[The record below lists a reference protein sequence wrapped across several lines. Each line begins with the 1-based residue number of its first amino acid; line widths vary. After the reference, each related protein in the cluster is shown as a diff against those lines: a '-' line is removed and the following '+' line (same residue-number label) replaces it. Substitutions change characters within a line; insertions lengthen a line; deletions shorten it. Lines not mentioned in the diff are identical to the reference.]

1 MIYAAALG
9 LAHGDIAARAEVAH
23 GTIRAIITGTAT
35 NRSRRAS
42 LDRDRGELS
51 AWGGRERG
59 FGALSRPVHPGL
71 LFEQTH
77 GDEPRD
83 GRPFRRAESLARTFV
98 APPGERAM
106 QHARGCEVKRLV
118 VVSHAAG
125 DLRGG
130 DNPWSGRERV
140 GVMSEAL
147 DGLAGGGEVPLE
159 AAQGGDRSLERPSQ
173 PARELVCGARFVDA
187 GEQRFDDTIVTAA
200 KPVEVVGGTA
210 PWKAGRGT
218 GSVTQHAIS
227 AGIASG

>member
-9 LAHGDIAARAEVAH
+9 LAHGDIAARDEVAH
-23 GTIRAIITGTAT
+23 GTIRASITGTDT
-35 NRSRRAS
+35 TRSRRAL

-51 AWGGRERG
+51 ARGGREGG

-71 LFEQTH
+71 LFEETH

-83 GRPFRRAESLARTFV
+83 GRALSRAESLARTFL
-98 APPGERAM
+98 ARPGEGSM

-130 DNPWSGRERV
+130 DDPWPGRERV

-159 AAQGGDRSLERPSQ
+159 AA
-173 PARELVCGARFVDA
+173 
-187 GEQRFDDTIVTAA
+187 
-200 KPVEVVGGTA
+200 
-210 PWKAGRGT
+210 
-218 GSVTQHAIS
+218 
-227 AGIASG
+227 